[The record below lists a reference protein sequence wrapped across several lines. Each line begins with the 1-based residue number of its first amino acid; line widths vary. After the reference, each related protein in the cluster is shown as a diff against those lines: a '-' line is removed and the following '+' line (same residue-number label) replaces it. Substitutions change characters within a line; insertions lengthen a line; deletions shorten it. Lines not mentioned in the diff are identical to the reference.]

1 MRRSGLTRLVRR
13 LGVTLLI
20 LGLAHVPLPTADFHV
35 IGHQHSEGQICPLH
49 DHLLRWH
56 ASDTPS
62 ERAVLHFHWALLSAS
77 MADAEAQGPA
87 IHADSPDP
95 SDLELSDG
103 LRESSFATSVR
114 SLVAKPLP
122 TFRTAFLPVADTART
137 LQAVSA
143 CSAST
148 SRNFG
153 TTFPPRDSLASRLQ
167 RWIC

>member
-1 MRRSGLTRLVRR
+1 MRRRGLTRLVRR
-13 LGVTLLI
+13 LGITLLI

-35 IGHQHSEGQICPLH
+35 IGHEHGEGQACLLH

-56 ASDTPS
+56 ASDAPS
-62 ERAVLHFHWALLSAS
+62 EGAVLHFHWALLAAS
-77 MADAEAQGPA
+77 MPEAEAQGPA
-87 IHADSPDP
+87 IHADSPEPFDI
-95 SDLELSDG
+95 ELSDDSPQ
-103 LRESSFATSVR
+103 SSFSAPGR

-122 TFRTAFLPVADTART
+122 ILLTAFLPVADTTRT
-137 LQAVSA
+137 LQAASA
-143 CSAST
+143 CRAST